1 MPLRVV
7 QVDLARGVEPVWTGG
22 RYDAVRALVRHGS
35 VPLGWVH
42 VPADGRAEIGAGAM
56 REAIARDLG
65 PRLAA
70 AVYGD
75 PDTPAPPPSETLPP
89 ITVVVCT
96 RDRAELLEGCLA
108 ALAALDYPEY
118 EVLVVDN
125 AGRTAD
131 TALLAERRG
140 VRYVRE
146 ERPGLD
152 WARNRGIAAA
162 RHEVVAFTDDDARP
176 DPLWLRAIG
185 AAFVD
190 PAVMAVTGPLAPV
203 ELETAAQIHVELVS
217 NGMAHGFARRQVQR
231 AELTDEQLLRASAFG
246 VGANMAF
253 RRAVFAD
260 VRPFD
265 PALGAGTASG
275 GGGDVELLHRLVA
288 RGHTLVYE
296 PAALVWHLHRRDF
309 GSLRR
314 LTFDNGRSF
323 ACYLYT
329 CWRNRT
335 VSRNAI
341 ARFFLLT
348 WVGGGI
354 VRRVVRPKRD
364 RRHLALLELLGVA
377 LSPYYYRAARA
388 QARRAAGL
396 ARDARDTPPRVFLIH
411 GDAPPRDA
419 PAAPLPDGGRPTE
432 ASAPATPR

>member
-1 MPLRVV
+1 MPLKVV

-22 RYDAVRALVRHGS
+22 RYQGVRALVRYRG
-35 VPLGWVH
+35 VPVGWVR
-42 VPADGRAEIGAGAM
+42 VRSKGSMEVGADTM
-56 REAIARDLG
+56 REAIVRQLG
-65 PRLAA
+65 PRLPAL
-70 AVYGD
+70 VYG
-75 PDTPAPPPSETLPP
+75 PATPPAPPSEALPP

-140 VRYVRE
+140 ARCVRE
-146 ERPGLD
+146 DRPGLD

-162 RHEVVAFTDDDARP
+162 RHDVVAFTDDDARP
-176 DPLWLRAIG
+176 DPGWLRAIG

-190 PAVMAVTGPLAPV
+190 PTVMAVTGPVAPV
-203 ELETAAQIHVELVS
+203 ELETRAQQHFELVGG
-217 NGMAHGFARRQVQR
+217 GMAHGFARRRLRR
-231 AELTDEQLLRASAFG
+231 AELTDKQLLWASSFG

-265 PALGAGTASG
+265 PALDVGTASG

-288 RGHTLVYE
+288 RGHTLAYE
-296 PAALVWHLHRRDF
+296 PSALVWHLHRRDF
-309 GSLRR
+309 ESLRR
-314 LTFDNGRSF
+314 LMFDNGRSF

-335 VSRNAI
+335 VSRAAI

-348 WVGGGI
+348 WVGGWI

-396 ARDARDTPPRVFLIH
+396 VRGARETPPRVFLVD
-411 GDAPPRDA
+411 GDAPPGATAGGTAPDDGRPAEA
-419 PAAPLPDGGRPTE
+419 PAS
-432 ASAPATPR
+432 ASTPS